1 MLSGIFEPV
10 HLLVILGIVLLVFG
24 GRKLPEIGS
33 GLGKAISN
41 FKRAY
46 KDDGTQGQEAK
57 TGTGANMS
65 SDGGKKI
72 S

>member
-33 GLGKAISN
+33 GFGKAISN

-46 KDDGTQGQEAK
+46 KDEGTQGQEAK
-57 TGTGANMS
+57 PGTSPNMS

-72 S
+72 P

>member
-46 KDDGTQGQEAK
+46 KDEVPPGQETK
-57 TGTGANMS
+57 PGPNVNMP
-65 SDGGKKI
+65 SDTGKKI